1 VADNEPGDRQ
11 PGQAADDAAWLDLV
25 RRLEETPSGAEP
37 SAPDATASDGPPTP
51 DQASGGQTSDNQASG
66 DGAPDAPPPPAPGH
80 PSFTASGFGTSDGPA
95 AGPRDYQVPDDGD
108 DDEGFIPPEPPALGS
123 GDPAKVLA
131 WCGAVGAP
139 LALLVLT
146 LLWRGAPGLVL
157 LGLAAVF
164 LVAAGYLV
172 FRMPRERTEGDDGA
186 RV

>member
-1 VADNEPGDRQ
+1 MADNEPGDRQ
-11 PGQAADDAAWLDLV
+11 PGQAADDAAWRDLV
-25 RRLEETPSGAEP
+25 RRLEETPSAEEP
-37 SAPDATASDGPPTP
+37 SGHDALPKDGALPADGARRGDGSRPADSVFDGDGPDAGAGP
-51 DQASGGQTSDNQASG
+51 G
-66 DGAPDAPPPPAPGH
+66 
-80 PSFTASGFGTSDGPA
+80 
-95 AGPRDYQVPDDGD
+95 GPRDHELLDD
-108 DDEGFIPPEPPALGS
+108 DDEGFVPPEPPALGS
-123 GDPAKVLA
+123 GDPAKVMA

-146 LLWRGAPGLVL
+146 LVWRGIPGLVL